1 MANMI
6 IRPASGSGNKV
17 IVQEQAGAAVLT
29 TADSGATVAN
39 ATLTAPILGTPTS
52 GTLTNCTFPAGHTI
66 QTVTRQYSTSNG
78 DSCNSTSLIKALDAS
93 VAQYYCTINNVL
105 ADSKVLINFHWQ
117 VMNACTAIEVGG
129 GYGIYR
135 ENSVIYETAK
145 YVMYDRQ
152 DGVSGNH
159 ETSYSLHVTYLD
171 TAPATGTN
179 TYYLGIKSHET
190 GYTTTILSGLTPF
203 HAILQEVA

>member
-1 MANMI
+1 MGNLI
-6 IRPASGSGNKV
+6 IKGKGGAGNKL
-17 IVQEQAGAAVLT
+17 IIQDQAGGAVLT

-78 DSCNSTSLIKALDAS
+78 DSCNSTSLIKALA
-93 VAQYYCTINNVL
+93 
-105 ADSKVLINFHWQ
+105 
-117 VMNACTAIEVGG
+117 ACTAIEVGG